1 MGSDQWEQICSW
13 RDYRELGKLVR
24 FLVFP
29 RPHPPRPVRGLRITP
44 VPLRFD
50 LSATEIRKR
59 VKQRKSIRGMVLPSV
74 EKLIQ
79 NSRSY
84 R

>member
-1 MGSDQWEQICSW
+1 MGSDQWEQIRSW
-13 RDYRELGKLVR
+13 RDYRKLGKLVR

-29 RPHPPRPVRGLRITP
+29 RPHPPRPVSGLCMTP

-59 VKQRKSIRGMVLPSV
+59 VKQGKSIRGMVLPPV
-74 EKLIQ
+74 EKLIR